1 MRTIIVVGPGHG
13 LNELTNRLLVA
24 ADCIVNP
31 EQNTWELYP
40 GPFGLYARHCDDA
53 IFQGNKDMIDF
64 YNDHVR
70 QDIDC
75 DGNPRNNGNIG
86 KFIRMYEKQ
95 YVMNQYPD
103 SPKTLVIYI
112 NTIDIESIVK
122 YVSTYTSD
130 TTKYEDLVECVCTDI
145 DLSEPAMREHH
156 LLMEFSTDAAQDV
169 DYAKEIDLHVMCDQL
184 FNKYC
189 EMEEVRQL
197 CNDLSVKMVSAN
209 DLLIRG
215 DYSKLITLADRLDPD
230 RIKKTIDIYNFVN
243 TKSTNPLLSQIRNMR
258 WDDIV
263 ELGKRT

>member
-1 MRTIIVVGPGHG
+1 
-13 LNELTNRLLVA
+13 
-24 ADCIVNP
+24 
-31 EQNTWELYP
+31 
-40 GPFGLYARHCDDA
+40 
-53 IFQGNKDMIDF
+53 
-64 YNDHVR
+64 
-70 QDIDC
+70 
-75 DGNPRNNGNIG
+75 
-86 KFIRMYEKQ
+86 
-95 YVMNQYPD
+95 MNQYPD